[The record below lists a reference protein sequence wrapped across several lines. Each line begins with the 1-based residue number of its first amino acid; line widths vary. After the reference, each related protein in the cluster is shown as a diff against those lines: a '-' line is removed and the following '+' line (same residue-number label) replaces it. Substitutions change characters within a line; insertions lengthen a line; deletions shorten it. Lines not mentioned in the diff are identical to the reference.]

1 MPQLPNNGI
10 VGIKLFPGRLI
21 IEAEYCKFGT
31 SPLKKIQILL
41 IAKALRRRFVP
52 GIGSKKNN
60 FFRMDSHRIIVD
72 ANKGRFSLNLKELFY
87 YKDLFLI
94 LAYRDLRI
102 RYAQTVL
109 GLFWAFIQ
117 PAATLL
123 IFTVVFGRA
132 VKVDTGS
139 IPYPVFAI
147 CGMTAWTYFAFVLN
161 QSGNSIIGAQEMVK
175 KIYFPRLVIPLSK
188 ALVGFVDFAIAFLI
202 LGILLMFYGI
212 TPASTIVFLPVFI
225 LLTIIAGLAVG
236 IWLSALTI
244 RYRDFQHVVP
254 FMVQFGLYAT
264 PIAYPS
270 ETIINN
276 LPHWAV
282 ILYYLNP
289 MAGIVEGFRWAILG
303 GIMPNQYAWLSFS
316 LVIVLFFSAL
326 IYFKRVERIM
336 ADIV

>member
-1 MPQLPNNGI
+1 
-10 VGIKLFPGRLI
+10 
-21 IEAEYCKFGT
+21 
-31 SPLKKIQILL
+31 LL

-52 GIGSKKNN
+52 RVGGKKNKSN
-60 FFRMDSHRIIVD
+60 RMASHRIIVD
-72 ANKGRFSLNLKELFY
+72 ANKSRFSLNLKELLH

-102 RYAQTVL
+102 RYAQTAL
-109 GLFWAFIQ
+109 GLLWAFIQ

-147 CGMTAWTYFAFVLN
+147 CGMTTWTYFAFVLN

-202 LGILLMFYGI
+202 LATLMFFYGVVPSSNI
-212 TPASTIVFLPVFI
+212 IFLPVFI
-225 LLTIIAGLAVG
+225 LLTVVAGLAVG

-254 FMVQFGLYAT
+254 FLVQFGLYAT

-276 LPHWAV
+276 LPAWASL
-282 ILYYLNP
+282 LYYLNP
-289 MAGIVEGFRWAILG
+289 MSGIVEGFRWSVLG
-303 GIMPNQYAWLSFS
+303 GSLPIGYAWLSYGVV
-316 LVIVLFFSAL
+316 LVLFFTAL
-326 IYFKRVERIM
+326 FYFKKVERVM

>member
-1 MPQLPNNGI
+1 M
-10 VGIKLFPGRLI
+10 
-21 IEAEYCKFGT
+21 A
-31 SPLKKIQILL
+31 
-41 IAKALRRRFVP
+41 
-52 GIGSKKNN
+52 
-60 FFRMDSHRIIVD
+60 SHRIIVD
-72 ANKGRFSLNLKELFY
+72 ANKSRFSLNLKELLH

-102 RYAQTVL
+102 RYAQTAL
-109 GLFWAFIQ
+109 GLLWAFIQ

-147 CGMTAWTYFAFVLN
+147 CGMTTWTYFAFVLN

-202 LGILLMFYGI
+202 LATLMFFYGVVPSSNI
-212 TPASTIVFLPVFI
+212 IFLPVFI
-225 LLTIIAGLAVG
+225 LLTVVAGLAVG

-254 FMVQFGLYAT
+254 FLVQFGLYAT

-276 LPHWAV
+276 LPAWASL
-282 ILYYLNP
+282 LYYLNP
-289 MAGIVEGFRWAILG
+289 MSGIVEGFRWSVLG
-303 GIMPNQYAWLSFS
+303 GSLPIGYAWLSYGVV
-316 LVIVLFFSAL
+316 LVLFFTAL
-326 IYFKRVERIM
+326 FYFKKVERVM